1 MIAGTCWIC
10 CTAATTAASGNSGT
24 RSSNCISRSGRSPFV
39 ADLLSLQIYLIAE
52 QERRHV
58 TVFQRDG
65 EYWQVTFYSAGSA
78 IPLPFLGVTVS
89 LEECRWKM

>member
-1 MIAGTCWIC
+1 M
-10 CTAATTAASGNSGT
+10 
-24 RSSNCISRSGRSPFV
+24 
-39 ADLLSLQIYLIAE
+39 QIYLIAE

-65 EYWQVTFYSAGSA
+65 ENWQVTVHSAGPA

-89 LEECRWKM
+89 LEGGRWKSVAGRYDGVFGLPSGASA